1 LKSPRSVWT
10 IIREDTELVLPIF
23 RLLKRRMRRPTDAK
37 EGDFYI
43 AQAPLWVNIVALTPE
58 REVILVE
65 QYRHRIQAVIAKL
78 DAGEHHTRT
87 LLGIALDCGF
97 NSKSTFN
104 RAFKRFA
111 GMSPM
116 TYVKSLG

>member
-1 LKSPRSVWT
+1 MKSPRSVWT
-10 IIREDTELVLPIF
+10 ILREDTELVLPIF

-65 QYRHRIQAVIAKL
+65 QYRHGVHAVTVEVPGGV
-78 DAGEHHTRT
+78 AGPVTERRSRT
-87 LLGIALDCGF
+87 WTP
-97 NSKSTFN
+97 SKTS
-104 RAFKRFA
+104 
-111 GMSPM
+111 GC
-116 TYVKSLG
+116 